1 MKYAFIDAHCAVWPI
16 SVQCYVLEASMAG
29 YREHS
34 VRKATAAQRRYVS
47 NYALL
52 VYIKVIQAEIDGTCG

>member
-1 MKYAFIDAHCAVWPI
+1 
-16 SVQCYVLEASMAG
+16 MAG